1 MVSAFQHLLS
11 NPGDWSPSLDRL
23 VFDRL
28 EGKET
33 ARLEEPFYVKNVVS
47 TIFDLSG
54 DKATGP
60 NGYSLVFW

>member
-11 NPGDWSPSLDRL
+11 NPSDWSPSLDRL

-33 ARLEEPFYVKNVVS
+33 ARLEEPFSVKNVVS
-47 TIFDLSG
+47 TIL
-54 DKATGP
+54 
-60 NGYSLVFW
+60 